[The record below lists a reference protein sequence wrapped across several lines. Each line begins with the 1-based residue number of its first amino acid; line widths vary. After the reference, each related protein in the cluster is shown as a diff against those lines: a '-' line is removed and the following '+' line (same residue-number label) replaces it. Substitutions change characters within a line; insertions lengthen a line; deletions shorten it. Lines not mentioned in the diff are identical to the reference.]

1 MIVVGETG
9 LCRWSCVRGELG
21 PGDLATFVGHIRGTR
36 TRPGLVMVD
45 ITHDI
50 SPPTAAERR
59 DIADAVR
66 DCLAGTTGI
75 AGHVVVSNSAVAR
88 GVLTAVN
95 WMVKTPFPEHVAS
108 SPEAGLAWARKHSPE
123 LDVDATMKAIARE
136 VPWFSALRW

>member
-9 LCRWSCVRGELG
+9 LVRWSCVRGELG
-21 PGDLATFVGHIRGTR
+21 PGDLEAFVGHIRGTR
-36 TRPGLVMVD
+36 TRRGLVMFDV
-45 ITHDI
+45 THDI
-50 SPPTAAERR
+50 SAPTAAERR
-59 DIADAVR
+59 EIADAVR

-108 SPEAGLAWARKHSPE
+108 SPEAGLAWAKKHSPE
-123 LDVDATMKAIARE
+123 VDADGLLQALARL
-136 VPWFSALRW
+136 VPWSGRSA

>member
-9 LCRWSCVRGELG
+9 LVRWSCVRGELG
-21 PGDLATFVGHIRGTR
+21 PGDLEAFVGHIRGTR

-50 SPPTAAERR
+50 SAPTAAHRR
-59 DIADAVR
+59 EIADAVR

-95 WMVKTPFPEHVAS
+95 WMVKTPFPECVAS
-108 SPEAGLAWARKHSPE
+108 SPEAGFAWAKKHSPD
-123 LDVDATMKAIARE
+123 LDVDVVLKTIARQ